1 MTKLFEIVVTMSI
14 TATFCILVIGIL
26 RDFLRSA
33 PKIYSYLLWSVVAFR
48 LLCPIALESE
58 LGVIT
63 SPIQKVNH
71 MEEVAGEVGT
81 SSKTS
86 TSKENNIN
94 PAIVVEEGNNLSES
108 PRESKLV
115 KPEVTDN
122 ISPSSYTME
131 DVLPILAY
139 VWLGI
144 TTLLLLVS
152 GFRYLTLRR
161 QLKAQVSVES
171 KYHYVKVVKISGVSS
186 PFVLGIYT
194 PIIYIPASLV
204 GEAERICLAHEYT
217 HIRRKDYLVK
227 LLAYGIAC
235 VHWFNPFV
243 WLAFYLMEK
252 DMEMSCDEA
261 ALKSLELGDKK
272 AYSHTLLQLSSS
284 SKRAFVGGPLFF
296 GENSISARIKNIMN
310 YKKPRFWVSV
320 LAIMIVIS
328 CSLFLTVN
336 HKEGTDPSKDTL
348 VSVAKET
355 ATPSATPK
363 ATITPKPT
371 ATPKPSVTIKPTIT
385 SKPTTTPIATI
396 TPKPTKQYKPEE
408 VMGIAGISEDGQFVN
423 KYRTEDSLS
432 VVSEP
437 IPFATDCIYMANKSM
452 STLSFEEITHDK
464 FVDYIGNE
472 EYNTY
477 KDCIV
482 YPNKLGEITCVKL
495 LSEYDKYGITYL
507 LPSDLDAYENLKSY
521 VGDNVLEEYYKLVF
535 SSEMSSSNWPK
546 NLIIEVYTGNV
557 GDGES
562 GLVLIKDKK
571 GEILHT
577 EFAHRARAN
586 WNSVYYGMDEKGA
599 FVMSFLKDSR
609 DNAGGCS
616 YRIYRLD
623 KKGNMVQTEASS
635 FSFDS
640 YPINDDALFKKW
652 TKPLEDYMK
661 NSKLLLSTLDGELRT
676 EQVSE
681 YDKYNYEELKDRTN
695 WW

>member
-1 MTKLFEIVVTMSI
+1 M
-14 TATFCILVIGIL
+14 
-26 RDFLRSA
+26 
-33 PKIYSYLLWSVVAFR
+33 AFR

-58 LGVIT
+58 IGVIT
-63 SPIQKVNH
+63 SPFQKVNP
-71 MEEVAGEVGT
+71 MEEMAGEVGT
-81 SSKTS
+81 SFITPASEEKTIS
-86 TSKENNIN
+86 S
-94 PAIVVEEGNNLSES
+94 AIVVEEEDALSQR
-108 PRESKLV
+108 PRESKVV
-115 KPEVTDN
+115 KPVVTN
-122 ISPSSYTME
+122 NTSPSTSSIA

-139 VWLGI
+139 IWITVTAFILG
-144 TTLLLLVS
+144 VS

-171 KYHYVKVVKISGVSS
+171 KYHHVKVVKISGIST
-186 PFVLGIYT
+186 PFVLGICK
-194 PIIYIPASLV
+194 PIIYIPASLA
-204 GEAERICLAHEYT
+204 GEAERICLAHEYI

-243 WLAFYLMEK
+243 WLAFHLVEK

-272 AYSHTLLQLSSS
+272 AYSHTLLQLSSH
-284 SKRAFVGGPLFF
+284 SKRTFVGGPLFF

-320 LAIMIVIS
+320 VGILIVIS
-328 CSLFLTVN
+328 CIFFLTVN
-336 HKEGTDPSKDTL
+336 RKEGTDPSKEVQ
-348 VSVAKET
+348 VSAMKPT
-355 ATPSATPK
+355 ATPK
-363 ATITPKPT
+363 VTITPKPT
-371 ATPKPSVTIKPTIT
+371 ATPKPSVTLEP
-385 SKPTTTPIATI
+385 TI
-396 TPKPTKQYKPEE
+396 TPKATTTPKATPTAAPQYKPEE
-408 VMGIAGISEDGQFVN
+408 VMGIAGISEDGRFVS
-423 KYRTEDSLS
+423 KYSTEDSLS
-432 VVSEP
+432 DVSEP
-437 IPFATDCIYMANKSM
+437 IPFAKDCVYMANKSM

-464 FVDYIGNE
+464 FVGYIGNV

-482 YPNKLGEITCVKL
+482 YRNKLGEITCVKL

-507 LPSDLDAYENLKSY
+507 LPSDLDDYEDLKSY
-521 VGDNVLEEYYKLVF
+521 AGDNVLEEYYKLVF
-535 SSEMSSSNWPK
+535 SSKDSSTSWPK

-609 DNAGGCS
+609 NNAGGCS
-616 YRIYRLD
+616 YRIYRLN